1 MTDDDA
7 AELARLAEAA
17 TPGPWVPQ
25 LPGRAVLSTTPGD
38 GVAHPPVAV
47 AWSAEIAAYIAAA
60 NPAAVLDLL
69 AERKR
74 MRAALEDLVEKAT
87 ERHRVETDAVRDVKE
102 RFPIGCRVRRSKEG
116 ISKFNLS
123 HRSSFTGRVV
133 GYSYGGQAIRVI
145 GDGKR
150 SAQVFG
156 ACFWERI
163 EAESKSLSAAL
174 APEPPQ

>member
-7 AELARLAEAA
+7 AELERLAGAA
-17 TPGPWVPQ
+17 QRRVDAIVTGGWYQRSPKELVEEDNWYEE
-25 LPGRAVLSTTPGD
+25 T
-38 GVAHPPVAV
+38 
-47 AWSAEIAAYIAAA
+47 AEFFHAA